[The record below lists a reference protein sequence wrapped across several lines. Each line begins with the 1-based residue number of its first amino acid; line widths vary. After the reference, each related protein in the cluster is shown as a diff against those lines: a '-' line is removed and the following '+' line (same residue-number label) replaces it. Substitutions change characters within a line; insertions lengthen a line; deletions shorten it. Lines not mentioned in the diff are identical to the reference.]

1 MISKIIHGVAFKS
14 ISHFHCPQILA
25 LGKQFLSRHL
35 PHNLAIPFLEIY
47 PEKNENTCSQKNLS
61 MNVHKQPYL
70 QLAKLKT
77 TQMSTNI
84 RMDKQTVVYLF
95 TGILQLFSNKKELPI
110 NMTWTIS
117 EALH

>member
-1 MISKIIHGVAFKS
+1 
-14 ISHFHCPQILA
+14 
-25 LGKQFLSRHL
+25 
-35 PHNLAIPFLEIY
+35 
-47 PEKNENTCSQKNLS
+47 
-61 MNVHKQPYL
+61 MNGHKQPYP

-110 NMTWTIS
+110 DMTRTIS